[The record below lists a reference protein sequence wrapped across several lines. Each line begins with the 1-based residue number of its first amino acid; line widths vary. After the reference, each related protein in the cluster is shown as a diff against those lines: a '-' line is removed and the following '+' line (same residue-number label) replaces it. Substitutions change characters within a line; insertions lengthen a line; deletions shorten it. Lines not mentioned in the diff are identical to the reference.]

1 MLRIE
6 DLHVSVDGREIIKG
20 ISLDVVPGKIHV
32 LMGPNGS
39 GKTTLGYALM
49 GHPRFKI
56 TSGKIV
62 LNNEDITK
70 LLPHERAKRGL
81 FLSFQHPVEISGV
94 TLSNFL
100 RYAREAVTGEKL
112 SVMDFHRLVK
122 EKLALLKIESSFLK
136 RYVNENFSGGEKKR
150 CEMLQMSVLEPKIA
164 ILDEPDSGTDVDA
177 LKLIG
182 TALDQ
187 IKKNINTG
195 FLLITHHN
203 KILDYLTVDNV
214 SVIVN
219 GKVVETGGRELAK
232 KVELEGYSKYQDR
245 VAI

>member
-164 ILDEPDSGTDVDA
+164 VLDETDSGLDSDA
-177 LKLIG
+177 LKIVAECI
-182 TALDQ
+182 TSQ
-187 IKKNINTG
+187 KNMG
-195 FLLITHHN
+195 FLVITHYTRFLDLLSPDMVTVMVDG
-203 KILDYLTVDNV
+203 KIIEKGSSDV
-214 SVIVN
+214 
-219 GKVVETGGRELAK
+219 AK
-232 KVELEGYSKYQDR
+232 KIEREGFDKLG
-245 VAI
+245 VKK